1 MNRRT
6 VASLLLTSGNLLAT
20 IVLIDLRLAGVIHW
34 PWWWIVAPLWL
45 PVVVS
50 CLTFAVLAAVER
62 FR

>member
-6 VASLLLTSGNLLAT
+6 VTSLLLTTGNLVAT
-20 IVLIDLRLAGVIHW
+20 IVLLDLRLAGVIDW
-34 PWWWIVAPLWL
+34 AWWWIVAPLWL

-50 CLTFAVLAAVER
+50 VLVFALLAAVER